1 MDNITHQIYELYHE
15 DFIEKIRDDRFYR
28 YYYNLLE
35 TGMTYSKFRNR
46 KLIKDV
52 DSDWVEAIEKA
63 LPHLHFVTD
72 NPRTFI
78 EEHREIVNIASAKKF
93 TPESIKH
100 LSQHSEMIDKV
111 NHDGSV
117 EPNKVLDVQ
126 KEESYNTYENRFI
139 NTLIKEL
146 QRFVN
151 ERAEVIFERSKDED
165 GVLLEIDSNIDNY
178 SEIISYKIE
187 MRIRDK
193 QTDLSSD
200 EDNLNIFNRLS
211 KIHKDV
217 NVIAGSKY
225 ALDMMNYPLVKHP
238 VVKTNAIAKNVHY
251 KECYDLWNF
260 IHSYKRVGYAVKIVE
275 QDPVI
280 DKKFEDDIYN
290 SLLLNFVMLREH
302 MFNKDMINISRG
314 LRPKEVSVS
323 LIHQFMQEIV
333 NEYDMP
339 ESELKQLILVEFTKA
354 QKEKNEIM
362 QKANEILEL
371 MRKKRGQNIKHT
383 EETWD
388 DFQEASGNK
397 TEAKVEIDPKLAGK
411 LSKREKMRLKKEK
424 DLQRRKEVKENELK
438 LEEQRRVKRQEELKL
453 KEEQDAQ
460 EMANS
465 KTANSS
471 EKKSLFGGLFKK
483 KM

>member
-1 MDNITHQIYELYHE
+1 MDNITHEIYEHYHS
-15 DFIEKIRDDRFYR
+15 DFVEKIKDDRFYR

-35 TGMTYSKFRNR
+35 TGMTYSKFQNR

-52 DSDWVEAIEKA
+52 DADWVEAIEKA

-93 TPESIKH
+93 TSESIKH
-100 LSQHSEMIDKV
+100 LSQHSEMIDRV
-111 NHDGSV
+111 QPDGSV
-117 EPNKVLDVQ
+117 EPNRVLDVQ

-165 GVLLEIDSNIDNY
+165 GVLLEVDSNIDNY
-178 SEIISYKIE
+178 SEVITYKFE

-217 NVIAGSKY
+217 NAIAASKY
-225 ALDMMNYPLVKHP
+225 ALDMVGYPLVKHP

-290 SLLLNFVMLREH
+290 SLLLNFVVLREH

-323 LIHQFMQEIV
+323 LIQQFMQEIV

-388 DFQEASGNK
+388 DFQEASGIKAEDKPDANVK
-397 TEAKVEIDPKLAGK
+397 MSGK
-411 LSKREKMRLKKEK
+411 QARREKIRLRKEK
-424 DLQRRKEVKENELK
+424 ELLRKKEVKENEQK
-438 LEEQRRVKRQEELKL
+438 LEEQRRIRRL
-453 KEEQDAQ
+453 EEQQ
-460 EMANS
+460 KHEEEMAAMEAA
-465 KTANSS
+465 KEAAATS

-483 KM
+483 KH

>member
-1 MDNITHQIYELYHE
+1 MDNITHEIYEQYHNE
-15 DFIEKIRDDRFYR
+15 FIDKIRDDRFYK

-35 TGMTYSKFRNR
+35 TGMTYSRFQNR

-52 DSDWVEAIEKA
+52 DEDWVEAIEKA
-63 LPHLHFVTD
+63 LPHLHIVVD

-100 LSQHSEMIDKV
+100 LSQHSEMIDRV
-111 NHDGSV
+111 MPDGSV

-178 SEIISYKIE
+178 SEVISYKFE

-217 NVIAGSKY
+217 NAIAGSKY
-225 ALDMMNYPLVKHP
+225 ALDMMGYPLVKHP

-260 IHSYKRVGYAVKIVE
+260 LHSYKRIGYAVKIVE
-275 QDPVI
+275 QDPI
-280 DKKFEDDIYN
+280 INKKFEDDIYN
-290 SLLLNFVMLREH
+290 SLLLNFVVLREH

-323 LIHQFMQEIV
+323 LIKQFMQEIV

-383 EETWD
+383 EETWE
-388 DFQEASGNK
+388 DFQQASGEK
-397 TEAKVEIDPKLAGK
+397 TEEKIETETKNNTK
-411 LSKREKMRLKKEK
+411 LSKRDKIRMKKEK
-424 DLQRRKEVKENELK
+424 EQQRRKEVKENEHR
-438 LEEQRRVKRQEELKL
+438 LEEQRRQKRIEEMRL
-453 KEEQDAQ
+453 KEEEEAKKTEDAVT
-460 EMANS
+460 
-465 KTANSS
+465 TAAK
-471 EKKSLFGGLFKK
+471 EKKAFLGGLFKK
-483 KM
+483 K

>member
-1 MDNITHQIYELYHE
+1 MDNITHDIYELYHN
-15 DFIEKIRDDRFYR
+15 DLIDKIKDDRFYK

-52 DSDWVEAIEKA
+52 DLDWIEAIEKA
-63 LPHLHFVTD
+63 LPHINIVTD
-72 NPRTFI
+72 KPRTFI

-93 TPESIKH
+93 TSESIKH
-100 LSQHSEMIDKV
+100 LSQHSEMIDRV
-111 NHDGSV
+111 LPDGSV

-178 SEIISYKIE
+178 TEVISYKLE

-200 EDNLNIFNRLS
+200 EDNLNVFNRLS
-211 KIHKDV
+211 KIHKAV
-217 NVIAGSKY
+217 NAIASSKY
-225 ALDMMNYPLVKHP
+225 ALDMMGYPLVKHP

-260 IHSYKRVGYAVKIVE
+260 IHSYNRIGYAVKIVE

-323 LIHQFMQEIV
+323 LIQQFMQEIV

-339 ESELKQLILVEFTKA
+339 ESDLKQLILVEFTKA
-354 QKEKNEIM
+354 QKEKQELM

-383 EETWD
+383 EENWD
-388 DFQEASGNK
+388 DFQQASGEKTVDNK
-397 TEAKVEIDPKLAGK
+397 ETGAKSAGK
-411 LSKREKMRLKKEK
+411 LSKREKIRLKKER
-424 DLQRRKEVKENELK
+424 DMQRRKEVKENEHK
-438 LEEQRRVKRQEELKL
+438 LEEQRRMKRMEEQKQ
-453 KEEQDAQ
+453 KEEQENVKAPVKETQ
-460 EMANS
+460 S
-465 KTANSS
+465 TQ
-471 EKKSLFGGLFKK
+471 KKSFFGGIFNKK
-483 KM
+483 